1 MIIMKKIAVVITN
14 RANYARIK
22 YFLIA
27 ANKSKKLKLQ
37 VVLSGSSLVYK
48 YGELEKN
55 LKNDGIKV
63 SAKAFYLLDG
73 GSEIIQAKSTGIGI
87 IELSSAFEKLKPD
100 FVLTVGDRY
109 ETLATAVAAT
119 YMNIPL
125 GHIQGGEVS
134 GNLDENVRHAITKLS
149 HYHFA
154 TTKKSKQ
161 RLIKLGEEKKRI
173 FLTGCP
179 SMDLINNK
187 NKKIHKNFEHE
198 IYGTGNILNP
208 KKPYIVAI
216 NHPLSTSTKKNAANA
231 KIFLESLLLRSE
243 QVVLFWP
250 NADAGN
256 DILAKTI
263 RDYRETR
270 KMNNFSFIINI
281 SPENYVTLLSNS
293 ICLVGNSSSFIRE
306 GSQLGIPAVI
316 VGERQNNREIGKNVV
331 RSRFQISEINKKI
344 DFQIKKINF
353 KPQKIYG
360 DGTSGKKIVKIIENL
375 HLDINKVITY

>member
-1 MIIMKKIAVVITN
+1 MKKIAVVITN

-22 YFLIA
+22 YFLLA

-48 YGELEKN
+48 YGKLEKN
-55 LKNDGIKV
+55 LKQDGLKV

-109 ETLATAVAAT
+109 ETLATAIAAT

-154 TTKKSKQ
+154 TTKKSEQ
-161 RLIKLGEEKKRI
+161 RLIMLGEERKRI

-179 SMDLINNK
+179 SMDLINHK
-187 NKKIHKNFEHE
+187 NKKIRKNFEHE

-216 NHPLSTSTKKNAANA
+216 NHPLSTSTKENARNA
-231 KIFLESLLLRSE
+231 KIFLESLLSRHE

-263 RDYRETR
+263 RDYRETK
-270 KMNNFSFIINI
+270 KMKNFSFIINI
-281 SPENYVTLLSNS
+281 SPENYVTLLSNAK
-293 ICLVGNSSSFIRE
+293 CLVGNSSSFIRE

-316 VGERQNNREIGKNVV
+316 VGDRQNNREIGNNVI
-331 RSRFQISEINKKI
+331 RSKFEIGMINKKI
-344 DFQIKKINF
+344 DMQIKK
-353 KPQKIYG
+353 KKLRPQKIYG
-360 DGTSGKKIVKIIENL
+360 DGTAGKKIVKILEVL
-375 HLDINKVITY
+375 KLDINKVITY

>member
-1 MIIMKKIAVVITN
+1 MKRIAVVITN

-27 ANKSKKLKLQ
+27 ANKSKKIKLQ
-37 VVLSGSSLVYK
+37 VILSGSSLVYK

-55 LKNDGIKV
+55 LKKDGLKV
-63 SAKAFYLLDG
+63 DAKAFYLLDG

-87 IELSSAFEKLKPD
+87 IELSSAFEKLNPD

-109 ETLATAVAAT
+109 ETLATAIAAT

-154 TTKKSKQ
+154 TTKKSMQ

-179 SMDLINNK
+179 SMDLINRK
-187 NKKIHKNFEHE
+187 NIKIHKNFQYE
-198 IYGTGNILNP
+198 IYGTGNILKP
-208 KKPYIVAI
+208 YKPYIVAI
-216 NHPLSTSTKKNAANA
+216 NHPLSTSTKNNAANA

-281 SPENYVTLLSNS
+281 SPENYITLLSNS

-316 VGERQNNREIGKNVV
+316 VGDRQNNREIGNNVV
-331 RSRFQISEINKKI
+331 RSKFKINEINKKI
-344 DFQIKKINF
+344 DLQIKKKNF

-360 DGTSGKKIVKIIENL
+360 DGASGQKIVRILENL

>member
-1 MIIMKKIAVVITN
+1 MKRIAVVITN

-27 ANKSKKLKLQ
+27 ANNSKKIKLQ
-37 VVLSGSSLVYK
+37 IILSGSALVYK

-55 LKNDGIKV
+55 LRQDGLKV

-87 IELSSAFEKLKPD
+87 IELSSAFEKLKPN

-109 ETLATAVAAT
+109 ETVATAIAAT

-154 TTKKSKQ
+154 TTKKSMK
-161 RLIKLGEEKKRI
+161 RLLMLGEEKKRV

-179 SMDLINNK
+179 SMDLINIK
-187 NKKIHKNFEHE
+187 NKTIHKTFNQE
-198 IYGTGNILNP
+198 IYGTGKVLDP

-216 NHPLSTSTKKNAANA
+216 NHPLSTSTKENALNA
-231 KIFLESLLLRSE
+231 KIFLESLLRRSE
-243 QVVLFWP
+243 QIVLFWP

-263 RDYRETR
+263 RDYRETK
-270 KMNNFSFIINI
+270 KMKNFSFIINI
-281 SPENYVTLLSNS
+281 SPENYVTLLSNAK
-293 ICLVGNSSSFIRE
+293 CLVGNSSSFIRE

-316 VGERQNNREIGKNVV
+316 VGDRQNNREIGNNVI
-331 RSRFQISEINKKI
+331 RSKFEISKINKKI
-344 DFQIKKINF
+344 DMQIKKKRF
-353 KPQKIYG
+353 RPQKIYG
-360 DGTSGKKIVKIIENL
+360 DGSAGKKIVKILEVL
-375 HLDINKVITY
+375 QLDINKVITY